1 MKRKMLAAALLTLC
15 VSFLAGCGKEPVQ
28 PEQLLTEYIQ
38 LLNEEKYEEMY
49 TYLSEDAKAQTDE
62 ETYVNR
68 NRNIYGGIE
77 ASDIVIDISEDGDEE
92 KDADTRRVKYTVTM
106 QTLAGELSFDNM
118 VAIFNKDEEGSY
130 KMEWDSQD
138 IFPTLQN
145 SDTVRVVTTAAK
157 RGNIYDRNQV
167 ELAREGVAS
176 SVGLVPGKL
185 PEDREAAFT
194 QLASLLEISVEKI
207 ENALSAGW
215 VRGRYLCSSADGCQ
229 GRHGPEGTAS
239 GDPRRH
245 DHGYHGAVL
254 SLRREGGPAYR
265 LRAEYHGGRAGRAGR
280 TGL

>member
-1 MKRKMLAAALLTLC
+1 MKRKMLSAALLTLC
-15 VSFLAGCGKEPVQ
+15 LSFLAGCGKEPVQ

-77 ASDIVIDISEDGDEE
+77 ASDIVIDIAEDGDEE

-176 SVGLVPGKL
+176 SCLL
-185 PEDREAAFT
+185 YTSDAAD
-194 QLASLLEISVEKI
+194 E
-207 ENALSAGW
+207 
-215 VRGRYLCSSADGCQ
+215 
-229 GRHGPEGTAS
+229 
-239 GDPRRH
+239 
-245 DHGYHGAVL
+245 
-254 SLRREGGPAYR
+254 
-265 LRAEYHGGRAGRAGR
+265 
-280 TGL
+280 

>member
-1 MKRKMLAAALLTLC
+1 MKRKMLSAALLTLC
-15 VSFLAGCGKEPVQ
+15 LSFLAGCGKEPEQ

-77 ASDIVIDISEDGDEE
+77 ASDIVIDIAEDGDEE

-138 IFPTLQN
+138 IFPTLQ
-145 SDTVRVVTTAAK
+145 
-157 RGNIYDRNQV
+157 I
-167 ELAREGVAS
+167 
-176 SVGLVPGKL
+176 P
-185 PEDREAAFT
+185 T
-194 QLASLLEISVEKI
+194 QC
-207 ENALSAGW
+207 GW
-215 VRGRYLCSSADGCQ
+215 
-229 GRHGPEGTAS
+229 
-239 GDPRRH
+239 
-245 DHGYHGAVL
+245 
-254 SLRREGGPAYR
+254 
-265 LRAEYHGGRAGRAGR
+265 
-280 TGL
+280 